1 MVKHLVFWKLKPE
14 AGDRAKVVAQ
24 MKELLEALP
33 PLIPA
38 LESLEVG
45 VNANESE
52 AAWDM
57 ALCTAFESWE
67 DLQRYQ
73 EHPRHRKV
81 VEFVRGVVSDRAVVD
96 YEV

>member
-1 MVKHLVFWKLKPE
+1 
-14 AGDRAKVVAQ
+14 
-24 MKELLEALP
+24 
-33 PLIPA
+33 
-38 LESLEVG
+38 
-45 VNANESE
+45 
-52 AAWDM
+52 M